1 MNLSL
6 SCPPLR
12 NPSFTS
18 CRYSLLLSVLL
29 IGVGAPAFAQGTRLW
44 TQSRLEEFEKGTPQ
58 GVAIGSDGKLRG
70 GPIAAEVLTT
80 PSSFVWSVAVD
91 KAGIAYVTTGAPA
104 TVLRVSPD
112 KTADPRFTKLLETKA
127 LAVQVIRLGPDGALY
142 AATIPD
148 GKVYRLKP
156 DATAPVDEASAQ
168 VIFDLS
174 KVEKVD
180 GDKASA
186 DGKKPEDKSHYIWDM
201 TFDSAGRLYVATGG
215 PGAVYRL
222 NVKEAQPKA
231 ELFFK
236 TDEQHLRALTWD
248 KSGNLLAGS
257 DGSGLVYRIDPNGKG
272 YVLFSAPRR
281 EITALAVGAD
291 GTIYAADVGDKNRNP
306 LPQLPVQAG
315 AGGITITFVNPAS
328 VQAANASTALPDGTE
343 VYALIPNQAPRKLWS
358 DKDDIVYQLA
368 ATADGVTAL
377 TGNRGRIFTIHP
389 DGSYSDL
396 AHLEAQQAVSMLQV
410 PGGLLVGTG
419 NTGKLYAMS
428 NFASAAAEQKAAAGA
443 GIRRYASY
451 IHSYASD
458 VLDAGALARWGRVE
472 VDPGSRGYHLWTRS
486 GNVEQPVRSA
496 KDWGWSD
503 WQPATD
509 GKVASPPGRYLQWK
523 VELDGDALLSGVGI
537 NYLPVN
543 SAPAVDDVLVA
554 PGARFTPQPQ
564 QNQPPTVTIAFP
576 NPAQSGAGFDGN
588 AATQPI
594 QAQKDRTAV
603 TVRWNA
609 HDDNG
614 DDLTYDLYLRGDG
627 EHVWRLLK
635 KGLTDKV
642 YSFDGATFPD
652 GGYEIKVV
660 ASDAPSHTPGDALT
674 GELVSDRFELDTT
687 APVISS
693 LTAGRPLLGECKP
706 LPCTRPLTIP
716 VSFDARDAT
725 SPVTHAEYSLD
736 AGPWQY
742 VEPVDGL
749 SDSKEERY
757 SFAVPLPIGPDG
769 KVDAAPE
776 HLISVRAYD
785 RHDNMGTGKIIV
797 PGSVSDLPSPK
808 EK

>member
-6 SCPPLR
+6 SRSPLR
-12 NPSFTS
+12 NPSFIS
-18 CRYSLLLSVLL
+18 CRYSLLLSVVL
-29 IGVGAPAFAQGTRLW
+29 IGMTAPVFAQGTRLW
-44 TQSRLEEFEKGTPQ
+44 TQSRFEEFEKGTPQ

-70 GPIAAEVLTT
+70 GPVTTEVLTT
-80 PSSFVWSVAVD
+80 PSSFVWSVA
-91 KAGIAYVTTGAPA
+91 AGKDGVVYLATGSPA
-104 TVLRVSPD
+104 TVLRVTPD
-112 KTADPRFTKLLETKA
+112 GKSSKLFETKA
-127 LAVQVIRLGPDGALY
+127 LAVQVLRLGPDGALY
-142 AATIPD
+142 AVTIPD
-148 GKVYRLKP
+148 GKVYRLKT
-156 DATAPVDEASAQ
+156 DVAAPADESSAQ
-168 VIFDLS
+168 VVFNLG
-174 KVEKVD
+174 KV
-180 GDKASA
+180 GDEKAST
-186 DGKKPEDKSHYIWDM
+186 DGKKPEEKSRYIWDM
-201 TFDSAGRLYVATGG
+201 TFDSAGRLYIATGG

-236 TDEQHLRALTWD
+236 SDEQHIRALTWD
-248 KSGNLLAGS
+248 KAGNLLAGS

-281 EITALAVGAD
+281 EITALTVGAD

-315 AGGITITFVNPAS
+315 IGGITISFVNPAS

-343 VYALIPNQAPRKLWS
+343 VYALTPNQAPRKLWS

-368 ATADGVTAL
+368 ATADGLTAL
-377 TGNRGRIFTIHP
+377 TGNRGRIFTIHS
-389 DGSYSDL
+389 DGSYGDF
-396 AHLEAQQAVSMLQV
+396 AHLEAQQAVALTSTSN
-410 PGGLLVGTG
+410 GWLVGTG
-419 NTGKLYAMS
+419 NTGKLYKLE
-428 NFASAAAEQKAAAGA
+428 NPPGKKAG
-443 GIRRYASY
+443 
-451 IHSYASD
+451 HEYASD

-472 VDPGSRGYHLWTRS
+472 VDPGSHGYQLWTRS

-523 VELDGDALLSGVGI
+523 AELEGDSVLSGVGV

-543 SAPAVDDVLVA
+543 SAPAVDDVLVV
-554 PGARFTPQPQ
+554 PGARFTPQPAQAQ
-564 QNQPPTVTIAFP
+564 QPTITIAFP
-576 NPAQSGAGFDGN
+576 NPSQGAAFDPN
-588 AATQPI
+588 ANSQPI

-635 KGLTDKV
+635 KGLSEKV
-642 YSFDGATFPD
+642 YSFDGAALPD
-652 GGYEIKVV
+652 GGYEIRVV
-660 ASDAPSHTPGDALT
+660 VSDAPSHTPGDALT

-687 APVISS
+687 APVISNLAAS
-693 LTAGRPLLGECKP
+693 KPLLGECKP
-706 LPCTRPLTIP
+706 LPCTPSLTIP
-716 VSFDARDAT
+716 VSFDAKDAA
-725 SPVTHAEYSLD
+725 SPVSKAEYSLD
-736 AGPWQY
+736 AGQWQY

-749 SDSKEERY
+749 SDSKDEHY
-757 SFAVPLPIGPDG
+757 SFTVPLPIRPDG
-769 KVDAAPE
+769 KTDASQE

-785 RHDNMGTGKIIV
+785 RHDNMGVAKVVVPASGSPSSKPEGK
-797 PGSVSDLPSPK
+797 
-808 EK
+808 

>member
-1 MNLSL
+1 L
-6 SCPPLR
+6 
-12 NPSFTS
+12 
-18 CRYSLLLSVLL
+18 LLLSVLL
-29 IGVGAPAFAQGTRLW
+29 MGMSAPVFAQGTRLW

-58 GVAIGSDGKLRG
+58 GVAIGSDGKLRS
-70 GPIAAEVLTT
+70 GPVAAEVLTT

-91 KAGIAYVTTGAPA
+91 KAGTAYVATGSPA

-112 KTADPRFTKLLETKA
+112 KTANPRFTKLFESKA
-127 LAVQVIRLGPDGALY
+127 LAVQVVRLGPDGALY

-148 GKVYRLKP
+148 GKVYRLKT

-168 VIFDLS
+168 VVFDLG
-174 KVEKVD
+174 KVD
-180 GDKASA
+180 AEKTSA
-186 DGKKPEDKSHYIWDM
+186 DGKKPADKSRYIWDM
-201 TFDSAGRLYVATGG
+201 TFDLAGRLYVATGG

-236 TDEQHLRALTWD
+236 SDEQHIRALTWD
-248 KSGNLLAGS
+248 KAGNLLAGS
-257 DGSGLVYRIDPNGKG
+257 DGSGLVYRIDPAGKG

-315 AGGITITFVNPAS
+315 IGGITISFVNPAS

-343 VYALIPNQAPRKLWS
+343 VYALTPNQAPRKLWS

-368 ATADGVTAL
+368 AAIDGVTAL
-377 TGNRGRIFTIHP
+377 TGNRGRIFTIHA
-389 DGSYSDL
+389 DGSYGDI
-396 AHLEAQQAVSMLQV
+396 AHLEAQQAVALTAT
-410 PGGLLVGTG
+410 PNGWLVGTG
-419 NTGKLYAMS
+419 NTGKLYKLE
-428 NFASAAAEQKAAAGA
+428 NPAGKET
-443 GIRRYASY
+443 G
-451 IHSYASD
+451 HEYASD

-472 VDPGSRGYHLWTRS
+472 IDPGSHGYQLWTRS

-509 GKVASPPGRYLQWK
+509 SKVASPPGRYLQWK
-523 VELDGDALLSGVGI
+523 VDLSGDGIVAGIGI

-543 SAPAVDDVLVA
+543 SAPAVDDVLVV
-554 PGARFTPQPQ
+554 PGARFTPQPPQ
-564 QNQPPTVTIAFP
+564 GQPPTVTIAFP
-576 NPAQSGAGFDGN
+576 NPAQGGVVAFDAN

-614 DDLTYDLYLRGDG
+614 DDLIYDLYLRGDG

-635 KGLTDKV
+635 KGLTEKV
-642 YSFDGATFPD
+642 YSFDGSALPD
-652 GGYEIKVV
+652 GGYEIRVV
-660 ASDAPSHTPGDALT
+660 ALDSPSHTPSDALS

-687 APVISS
+687 APVISG
-693 LTAGRPLLGECKP
+693 LTAGKAVLGECKSQ
-706 LPCTRPLTIP
+706 PCTQPMTIP
-716 VSFDARDAT
+716 VNFDAKDAA
-725 SPVTHAEYSLD
+725 SPISKAEYSLD
-736 AGPWQY
+736 AGSWQY

-749 SDSKEERY
+749 SDSKEEHY
-757 SFAVPLPIGPDG
+757 SFTVPLPIGPDG
-769 KVDAAPE
+769 KTDVAQE

-785 RHDNMGTGKIIV
+785 RHDNMGTAKVIV
-797 PGSVSDLPSPK
+797 PASGSAAAKPEGK
-808 EK
+808 